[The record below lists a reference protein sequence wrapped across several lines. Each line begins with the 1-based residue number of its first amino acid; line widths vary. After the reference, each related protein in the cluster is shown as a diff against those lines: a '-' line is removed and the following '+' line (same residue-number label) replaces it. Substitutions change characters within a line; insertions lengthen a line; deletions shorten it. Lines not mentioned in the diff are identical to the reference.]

1 MGRGESLHDV
11 RELCELKYVDEVN
24 RYLDAGW
31 IFVKAP
37 VEEELFYVVGWPL
50 AGSSPPITHHD
61 GARGQH
67 DRHGVRCRNLFGV
80 MPLTVSAKTKHQR
93 AVIFPCHSVR
103 PTASTCDTILRAR
116 LQ

>member
-50 AGSSPPITHHD
+50 EEPPAHPKGPTIADLHESLAAAAKEEARKGS
-61 GARGQH
+61 
-67 DRHGVRCRNLFGV
+67 
-80 MPLTVSAKTKHQR
+80 
-93 AVIFPCHSVR
+93 
-103 PTASTCDTILRAR
+103 
-116 LQ
+116 